1 MSRKVLLMIC
11 LIGFATTVGASVR
24 EEFTPGLFQHSME
37 LSNINQL
44 NLDRIVFHSF
54 NMLDNDDQWISG
66 ADYQRDNSQAT
77 LLVITDERVYL
88 LKDGYE
94 PPELLTERKRTYW
107 NRQQDWE
114 QETRMILYLS
124 ERQREVERLR
134 RYLAPTHPSIIRLQN
149 DIISHMRHH
158 DPILRTE
165 YGNLVRARGYL
176 GQLERQ
182 YGTYSAEYARQRD
195 LIKELE
201 EKVQVR
207 EALIRNV
214 VRRKLTEDQNQAAGT
229 ATPAADASSGSEPEE
244 MQLSERPPLF
254 KDYNFYVNRL
264 DGAPDYLMIANA
276 RLRTVNVENIDMP
289 EEEAWVSTNFTEFY
303 KRLRDRHIR
312 RFVSQYTDLLSEPEQ
327 FNARIFRNRAILS
340 YAREGGE
347 SHTTAPGSAEQGAAT
362 DAAAPSESG
371 GEDVLW
377 YRRVDIIANDGT
389 HYTAIDADGD
399 RITETFLVSE
409 AGGFN
414 WGRPELPNVI
424 AIYNNREPE
433 VQELIKS
440 LVEIAFRGTE
450 EKLTEYTGDASRSGD
465 LESWIET
472 EEQLSRQSYPSPA
485 EEAESLGQETTPDH

>member
-1 MSRKVLLMIC
+1 MSRKILLTIAFTGVAAG
-11 LIGFATTVGASVR
+11 LGASVR
-24 EEFTPGLFQHSME
+24 EEFTPRLFQHSME

-44 NLDRIVFHSF
+44 NLDRIAFHSF
-54 NMLDNDDQWISG
+54 NMLDSNDQWLSG

-124 ERQREVERLR
+124 ERQRELERVR
-134 RYLAPTHPSIIRLQN
+134 RYLAPNHPNIVRLQN
-149 DIISHMRHH
+149 DIIAHIRNH
-158 DPILRTE
+158 DPIMRIE
-165 YGNLVRARGYL
+165 YPNLVRARGYL

-214 VRRKLTEDQNQAAGT
+214 VRRKLAEEQSGSGDAAST
-229 ATPAADASSGSEPEE
+229 AEASPASASSEE
-244 MQLSERPPLF
+244 LQLSERPPLF

-264 DGAPDYLMIANA
+264 DGSPDYLMIANA

-289 EEEAWVSTNFTEFY
+289 EEEAWVSTNFGDFY
-303 KRLRDRHIR
+303 KNLRDRHIR

-340 YAREGGE
+340 YARQDGETHTTPASSGEQAAPADTTPSADSAGE
-347 SHTTAPGSAEQGAAT
+347 S
-362 DAAAPSESG
+362 
-371 GEDVLW
+371 VLW
-377 YRRVDIIANDGT
+377 YRRVDIVANDGT

-424 AIYNNREPE
+424 AIYNNREPG
-433 VQELIKS
+433 VQELIQN

-465 LESWIET
+465 LETWIET

-485 EEAESLGQETTPDH
+485 EEAAARGQETTPDQ